1 MNEAESA
8 EHQGDETPGGEDD
21 GQLSEDSDE
30 QVRLA
35 IEQSHATAET
45 DDIQRAM
52 GKSLRD
58 APEDEEWHTMAN
70 ANIREMKERSRLA
83 AEQSEH
89 QQAMEASLQDG
100 PMLENV
106 QSSGDDEPSAD
117 GDPSGEQ
124 RSDDGRSFDEG
135 RSFPPNEPDVDDVEH
150 ERVVQQPLGRAL
162 SRTGGGLSE
171 RAAGGRRTLGKR
183 HG

>member
-1 MNEAESA
+1 
-8 EHQGDETPGGEDD
+8 
-21 GQLSEDSDE
+21 
-30 QVRLA
+30 
-35 IEQSHATAET
+35 
-45 DDIQRAM
+45 
-52 GKSLRD
+52 
-58 APEDEEWHTMAN
+58 MAN

-117 GDPSGEQ
+117 GDPSGRQ
-124 RSDDGRSFDEG
+124 RSVDDGSLPTDQ
-135 RSFPPNEPDVDDVEH
+135 PNEDHAEQ
-150 ERVVQQPLGRAL
+150 ESVVRHPLGRAL